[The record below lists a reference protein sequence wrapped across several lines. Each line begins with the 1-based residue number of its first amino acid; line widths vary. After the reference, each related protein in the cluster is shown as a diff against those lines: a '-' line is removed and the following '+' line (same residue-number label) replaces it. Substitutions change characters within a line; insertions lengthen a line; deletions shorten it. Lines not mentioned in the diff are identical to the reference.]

1 MDQEL
6 VNLRR
11 ELARI
16 ERGRGRRYPEQLR
29 GRVTQWTR
37 IRRQHGA
44 SWQAIGRELK
54 IAAESLR
61 RWTLPDLQRRPTLVP
76 VEVVADADD
85 DAAVAGRQLR
95 LITRGG
101 YRIEGLS
108 LADIVELVRV
118 LG

>member
-1 MDQEL
+1 
-6 VNLRR
+6 VTRWT
-11 ELARI
+11 
-16 ERGRGRRYPEQLR
+16 RGRREQ
-29 GRVTQWTR
+29 GE
-37 IRRQHGA
+37 

-61 RWTLPDLQRRPTLVP
+61 RWTMPELQRQPTLVP

-95 LITRGG
+95 LITRSGH
-101 YRIEGLS
+101 RIEGLS

>member
-1 MDQEL
+1 MDREL
-6 VNLRR
+6 IDLRR
-11 ELARI
+11 ELARV

-29 GRVTQWTR
+29 VRVTQWTR
-37 IRRQHGA
+37 VRRQHGA
-44 SWQAIGRELK
+44 SWQAIGRELQ

-61 RWTLPDLQRRPTLVP
+61 RWTMPDLQRQPALVP
-76 VEVVADADD
+76 VELVADVDD
-85 DAAVAGRQLR
+85 DATVAGRQLR

-101 YRIEGLS
+101 HRIEGLS

>member
-6 VNLRR
+6 IELRR
-11 ELARI
+11 ELARV

-29 GRVTQWTR
+29 VRVTQWTHVQ
-37 IRRQHGA
+37 RQRGA
-44 SWQAIGRELK
+44 SWQAIGRRLK

-61 RWTLPDLQRRPTLVP
+61 RWTMADMQREPALVP

-85 DAAVAGRQLR
+85 EAAGPGQQLR
-95 LITRGG
+95 VVTRGG
-101 YRIEGLS
+101 HRIEGLS
-108 LADIVELVRV
+108 LADVVELVRV

>member
-1 MDQEL
+1 MDREL

-16 ERGRGRRYPEQLR
+16 ERGRGRRYPAQLR
-29 GRVTQWTR
+29 GRVTRWTR
-37 IRRQHGA
+37 GRREQGE

-61 RWTLPDLQRRPTLVP
+61 RWTMPELQRQPALVP
-76 VEVVADADD
+76 VEVVADAND
-85 DAAVAGRQLR
+85 DAVVAGGKLR
-95 LITRGG
+95 WITRGG
-101 YRIEGLS
+101 HRIEGLS
-108 LADIVELVRV
+108 LADIIELVRV